1 MTTIPFATRTTC
13 PDCGADVIAVH
24 QDSTTVLADKVWSSS
39 RGGGSYRLHE
49 CPEPDPYPRETPK
62 PCHYCG
68 GPTSECSCVHWR
80 DD

>member
-39 RGGGSYRLHE
+39 RGGGQLQAARV
-49 CPEPDPYPRETPK
+49 PRA
-62 PCHYCG
+62 
-68 GPTSECSCVHWR
+68 GPVPSGDAEALPLLRRANERV
-80 DD
+80 